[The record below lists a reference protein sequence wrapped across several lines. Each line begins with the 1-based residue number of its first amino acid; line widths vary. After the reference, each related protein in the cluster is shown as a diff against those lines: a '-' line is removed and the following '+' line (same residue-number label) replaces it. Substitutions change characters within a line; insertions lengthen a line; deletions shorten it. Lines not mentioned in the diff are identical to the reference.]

1 VEGFVSAQDYRVNAE
16 VRRILVSRWV
26 DVARLQLGTT
36 NGVVYLMGTLDTT
49 VMDPTRRKAA
59 SQQGDRPTVKQP
71 QWSTSE
77 RILHL
82 ASSLEKEIRRL
93 RDVRDVIFKLDNVF
107 KRGGRWRIV
116 ESQL

>member
-1 VEGFVSAQDYRVNAE
+1 MSAQDYRVNAE

-49 VMDPTRRKAA
+49 IMDPTKRKVA
-59 SQQGDRPTVKQP
+59 SQNPGERPSVIVP
-71 QWSTSE
+71 QWSTAE
-77 RILHL
+77 RVLHL
-82 ASSLEKEIRRL
+82 ASSLEREIRRL
-93 RDVRDVIFKLDNVF
+93 RDVRDVVFKLDNVF

-116 ESQL
+116 ESQH